1 MKIMVKEKE
10 EKEKEEVL
18 KLFQESNNV
27 GCMAANSIYDSF
39 RNLSGE
45 NVQSS
50 MDDFFKPLI

>member
-1 MKIMVKEKE
+1 MKTMVKEKE
-10 EKEKEEVL
+10 KEEML

-39 RNLSGE
+39 GHLSGQ
-45 NVQSS
+45 NLVSS